1 MKSMTGYGNSEYQNE
16 LFRVSVEIK
25 SYNNRYLDIHVNAP
39 SYLSVFEQ
47 EIKNLI
53 KTDVTRGH
61 VDVNIRIK
69 QIESNLDIVV
79 DKQVVAKLKT
89 AYETIAEIAG
99 LDENPALSHYLS
111 NEDAIKLVK
120 NIDAEI
126 YHQTIIDQIKNAM
139 EPYCQTRE
147 HEGQTTY
154 EDIIRNINKFEH
166 FYTIV
171 CGQADLLE
179 IKLHDNLTERF
190 QKLLDE
196 GYDEGRILQEVAV
209 MLNKYTVNEEIQ
221 RIRSHLNQ
229 FRVVMDQGQDTAV
242 GKKLDFIC
250 QELNREINTT
260 ASKSIIAEINQA
272 VVSMKDSLEN
282 IREQLRNI
290 E

>member
-1 MKSMTGYGNSEYQNE
+1 MKSMTGYGNSEYQDE

-25 SYNNRYLDIHVNAP
+25 SYNNRYLDIHINAP

-47 EIKNLI
+47 ELKNLI
-53 KTDVTRGH
+53 KTEVTRGH

-69 QIESNLDIVV
+69 QLESNLDIVV
-79 DKQVVAKLKT
+79 DKQVVAKLQAAFK
-89 AYETIAEIAG
+89 TIAEIAG
-99 LDENPALSHYLS
+99 LDENPGLNHYLS

-126 YHQTIIDQIKNAM
+126 YHKTVIEQVKNAL

-147 HEGQTTY
+147 LEGQTTY
-154 EDIIRNINKFEH
+154 EDIIRNINTLEQS
-166 FYTIV
+166 YTIV
-171 CGQADLLE
+171 CGQADVLE
-179 IKLHDNLTERF
+179 TKLHDNLTERF
-190 QKLLDE
+190 QKLLGE

-221 RIRSHLNQ
+221 RIKSHLNQ
-229 FRVVMDQGQDTAV
+229 FKVVMDQETGV

>member
-47 EIKNLI
+47 KIKNLI
-53 KTDVTRGH
+53 KTEVTRGH

-69 QIESNLDIVV
+69 QLESNLDIVV
-79 DKQVVAKLKT
+79 DKQVVAKLQT
-89 AYETIAEIAG
+89 AYKTIAEIAG
-99 LDENPALSHYLS
+99 LDENPALSHFLS
-111 NEDAIKLVK
+111 NEDAIQLVK

-126 YHQTIIDQIKNAM
+126 YHQTVIDQIKTAM
-139 EPYCQTRE
+139 DTYCQTRE
-147 HEGQTTY
+147 QEGQTTY
-154 EDIIRNINKFEH
+154 EDIIRNINTFEQA
-166 FYTIV
+166 YTVV
-171 CGQADLLE
+171 CGQADELE
-179 IKLHDNLTERF
+179 KTLHDNLTERF
-190 QKLLDE
+190 QKLLGE

-229 FRVVMDQGQDTAV
+229 FKVVMDQDAAV

-272 VVSMKDSLEN
+272 VVLMKDSLEN

>member
-1 MKSMTGYGNSEYQNE
+1 M
-16 LFRVSVEIK
+16 V
-25 SYNNRYLDIHVNAP
+25 
-39 SYLSVFEQ
+39 
-47 EIKNLI
+47 
-53 KTDVTRGH
+53 
-61 VDVNIRIK
+61 
-69 QIESNLDIVV
+69 
-79 DKQVVAKLKT
+79 
-89 AYETIAEIAG
+89 
-99 LDENPALSHYLS
+99 
-111 NEDAIKLVK
+111 
-120 NIDAEI
+120 
-126 YHQTIIDQIKNAM
+126 
-139 EPYCQTRE
+139 
-147 HEGQTTY
+147 
-154 EDIIRNINKFEH
+154 
-166 FYTIV
+166 IV

-179 IKLHDNLTERF
+179 TKLHDNLTERF
-190 QKLLDE
+190 QKLLGE

-229 FRVVMDQGQDTAV
+229 FKVVMDQDVAV

>member
-25 SYNNRYLDIHVNAP
+25 SYNNRYLDIQVNSP

-53 KTDVTRGH
+53 KAQVTRGRI
-61 VDVNIRIK
+61 DVNIHIK
-69 QIESNLDIVV
+69 QFESNLDIIV
-79 DKQVVAKLKT
+79 DKQVVSKLLT
-89 AYETIAEIAG
+89 AYKTIAEIAG
-99 LDENPALSHYLS
+99 LDENPALSHFLG

-126 YHQTIIDQIKNAM
+126 YHQAVIEQIQSAM
-139 EPYCQTRE
+139 EPFCQTRE
-147 HEGQTTY
+147 HDGQMTF
-154 EDIIRNINKFEH
+154 EDIIRNLHKFEQS
-166 FYTIV
+166 FAIV
-171 CGQADLLE
+171 CEQADSLE
-179 IKLHDNLTERF
+179 AKLHDNLTERF
-190 QKLLDE
+190 QQLLGD
-196 GYDEGRILQEVAV
+196 GYDEGRILQEVGV

-229 FRVVMDQGQDTAV
+229 FKGVMEKEAAA

-260 ASKSIIAEINQA
+260 ASKSVIAEINQA
-272 VVSMKDSLEN
+272 VVLMKDSLEN

>member
-47 EIKNLI
+47 EIKNLV
-53 KTDVTRGH
+53 KTEVTRGH

-69 QIESNLDIVV
+69 QLESNLDIVV
-79 DKQVVAKLKT
+79 DAQVVAKLKG
-89 AYETIAEIAG
+89 AYKTIADIAG

-126 YHQTIIDQIKNAM
+126 YHQTVLEQIKTAM
-139 EPYCQTRE
+139 EPYCQTRA
-147 HEGQTTY
+147 HEGQMTY
-154 EDIIRNINKFEH
+154 ADIIRNIKTFEDS
-166 FYTIV
+166 YVIV
-171 CGQADLLE
+171 CGQAELLE
-179 IKLHDNLTERF
+179 TKLHDNLTERF
-190 QKLLDE
+190 QELLGE

-221 RIRSHLNQ
+221 RIKSHLDQ
-229 FRVVMDQGQDTAV
+229 FKVVMDQDMAV